1 MCEGHMQD
9 DVQLVI
15 ESPDPFERL
24 AVHGLA
30 AYYRLQSH
38 SALTGSSKAVRI
50 LRATAAQPSAQS
62 TTSDTTTS
70 DASAAAVGG
79 VATAAGIAASLR
91 VAAAI
96 SADFALTAAP
106 VASVVDGDSLPVSAA
121 DETGFEEV
129 TVEAATEEVADGAC
143 SAEATCSSDM
153 DSVMVRVYGAESA
166 VGAGAAL
173 PAVVLDDRMGGDS
186 ASDEDGFV
194 PVMHPG
200 DASGM
205 HADARA
211 VDRLTG
217 ANSSG
222 VHVNGDDWVRAAEPG
237 DGEGR
242 RLLPFRFVDV
252 VLALRE
258 AGAKAQPA
266 AAKRRVSLTA
276 ALLETHWRE
285 HVLPGYVYV

>member
-1 MCEGHMQD
+1 MQD

-62 TTSDTTTS
+62 TTSDTTTP

-79 VATAAGIAASLR
+79 ITTAAGIAASLR
-91 VAAAI
+91 AAAAV

-106 VASVVDGDSLPVSAA
+106 VARAVDGEPSPVSAA

-129 TVEAATEEVADGAC
+129 TVGDGAC
-143 SAEATCSSDM
+143 SAEATCPSDM
-153 DSVMVRVYGAESA
+153 DSAVVSVHGAESA

-173 PAVVLDDRMGGDS
+173 PAVVLDERMGGDS

-211 VDRLTG
+211 VDSLTV
-217 ANSSG
+217 AESG
-222 VHVNGDDWVRAAEPG
+222 GVYDDGDDWVRAAEPG
-237 DGEGR
+237 DDEGR

-258 AGAKAQPA
+258 ADAKAQPA
-266 AAKRRVSLTA
+266 AAKGRVSLST